1 MFVFFEVCNCTI
13 VSLDSCLDI
22 ASWRSTNFTP
32 LGMCWNPGFL
42 QETAASIH
50 AILIV
55 PSKHRNQATIQKS
68 PSFITKK
75 HVRCTQK
82 VNYAYLKPYLLQ
94 EVVFGT
100 NIIKQL
106 NNNSCFW
113 RILELH
119 LLGFAARQAST
130 AGLLERSERFGW
142 NMVWN
147 HDVVNVAWNTHVYIW
162 NTE

>member
-1 MFVFFEVCNCTI
+1 MFVFFEVCNCII

-22 ASWRSTNFTP
+22 ASWDQQISHLLECVEIQDFSKKQ
-32 LGMCWNPGFL
+32 L
-42 QETAASIH
+42 QAFMLFWSSHPNIGTKR
-50 AILIV
+50 
-55 PSKHRNQATIQKS
+55 PSKNHHHLSQ
-68 PSFITKK
+68 KK

-82 VNYAYLKPYLLQ
+82 VNHAYLKPYLLQ